1 MIEKVKR
8 LFAYI
13 MAKKL
18 QSIEVEERLKDL
30 GFIVFTPREFRLVFD
45 VSKKSASM
53 FILNN
58 VKKGLFLKLRNNLY
72 LLKDSRPSHYFIA
85 NKLYEPS
92 YVSLETAL
100 SRYGIIPETVYAITS
115 ITTKGTREYDTPI
128 GSFMYQR
135 VKKQAYTGYG
145 LKEIDGRKAFIAEP
159 EKALADHL
167 YFVDLKKKLLNDR
180 LNLKNINKS
189 KLIAFIKLF
198 DRPGMLGLVKCIY
211 AEYRKPRKIY

>member
-1 MIEKVKR
+1 MAEKLKR
-8 LFAYI
+8 I
-13 MAKKL
+13 
-18 QSIEVEERLKDL
+18 QVEEKLKDL
-30 GFIVFTPREFRLVFD
+30 GVLVFTPRQFAGFFNIPFKR
-45 VSKKSASM
+45 ATN
-53 FILNN
+53 FISTNLSNSGS
-58 VKKGLFLKLRNNLY
+58 GLFLKLRNNFY
-72 LLKDSRPSHYFIA
+72 LLKDSSPSHYYIA

-100 SRYGIIPETVYAITS
+100 SHYGIIPEVAYAITS
-115 ITTKGTREYDTPI
+115 ITTKGTREYNTPI

-145 LKEIDGRKAFIAEP
+145 LKEIDGRKAFVAEP

-180 LNLKNINKS
+180 LNLKNIKKS
-189 KLIAFIKLF
+189 ELIAFVKLF
-198 DRPGMLGLVKCIY
+198 KRSGMMRLVEHIY

>member
-1 MIEKVKR
+1 
-8 LFAYI
+8 

-18 QSIEVEERLKDL
+18 QSIEVEERLKDA

-45 VSKKSASM
+45 VSEKSASM

-58 VKKGLFLKLRNNLY
+58 VKKGLFFKLRNNLY
-72 LLKDSRPSHYFIA
+72 LLKDSRPPHYYIA

-115 ITTKGTREYDTPI
+115 VTAKATREYNTPI
-128 GSFMYQR
+128 GSFMFQR
-135 VKKQAYTGYG
+135 IKKQAYTGYG
-145 LKEIDGRKAFIAEP
+145 LKEIDGWKAFVAEP

-180 LNLKNINKS
+180 LNLKNIDKL
-189 KLIAFIKLF
+189 KLIAFVKLYG
-198 DRPGMLGLVKCIY
+198 RPGMLELVNHIY